1 MKTRK
6 LNSNEVES
14 HMDIAQSKAEAADFH
29 FRRLVRE
36 LKIKSKKISDTKP
49 SGDEE
54 YEQLIAEDA
63 DFNTRQIIAEAAYFL
78 AEKRSFLPGED
89 ISDWLQAEIDV
100 ERTLLSP
107 AFDRRDRSIEDRRD
121 ATRSPQ

>member
-6 LNSNEVES
+6 LNSNEVEG
-14 HMDIAQSKAEAADFH
+14 HMEIEKSKAEAADFH
-29 FRRLVRE
+29 SRRLVRE

-63 DFNTRQIIAEAAYFL
+63 DFNTREIIAEAAYFL
-78 AEKRSFLPGED
+78 AEKRGFSPGED

-100 ERTLLSP
+100 ERTLLGPTS
-107 AFDRRDRSIEDRRD
+107 DHRDRSIKDQRE
-121 ATRSPQ
+121 AT